1 MKNKTFAIA
10 IATSLLGMA
19 GSAIAQTAQAPQK
32 SPNASQADAKSSRAN
47 HEQQLQVARSKLSS
61 DKTARFALLSALKT
75 NDQAAIKRSLIGL
88 GLNSEV
94 INKANIVVN
103 QDSGSGEPA
112 GLTIPTPWGPIV
124 IEIDIRIKA

>member
-1 MKNKTFAIA
+1 
-10 IATSLLGMA
+10 MA
-19 GSAIAQTAQAPQK
+19 GSMLAMVGSTMAQTAVAPQK
-32 SPNASQADAKSSRAN
+32 TPAASQTDAKLSRAN
-47 HEQQLQVARSKLSS
+47 HEQQLQFARSKLSS
-61 DKTARFALLSALKT
+61 DKAARSALLSALKN
-75 NDQAAIKRSLIGL
+75 NDQTAIKRSLIGL
-88 GLNSEV
+88 GLNSDV